1 MAIIC
6 DRARTVYFPVPKAAC
21 TSLKALFW
29 EINHGRAWPR
39 KLSWSARVRRKLGLS
54 IFGETLQTEVGYR
67 TENFDPGIVIPPDY
81 ERIAVV
87 RDPLARL
94 HSAWSNKVNRK
105 MFERHHEVEKL
116 GSLGLSSSPTFAEFV
131 EHFDEYRSQSI
142 PVARHTGGFTQ
153 YLGDDLDWFTHVF
166 PIERLQDLEAYLQE
180 RTKYDVRIPIRNK
193 GRPEVR
199 AKSLNTGHRDMLA
212 VILADDYRLLANF
225 YSLDEAIGKFVG

>member
-29 EINHGRAWPR
+29 EINHGRSWPR
-39 KLSWSARVRRKLGLS
+39 KLSWSARVRRKLGIS
-54 IFGETLQTEVGYR
+54 IVGETLQTEVGYR
-67 TENFDPGIVIPPDY
+67 TENFDPGIVLPPDY
-81 ERIAVV
+81 ERVAVV

-116 GSLGLSSSPTFAEFV
+116 GSLGLSNSPTFAEFV
-131 EHFDEYRSQSI
+131 EHFDEYRSNSV

-153 YLGDDLDWFTHVF
+153 YLGEDLDWFTHVF
-166 PIERLQDLEAYLQE
+166 PIERLQDFEAYLRK
-180 RTKYDVRIPIRNK
+180 RTNENIHIPVRNR
-193 GRPEVR
+193 GRSDVR
-199 AKSLNTGHRDMLA
+199 AKRLDARHKDMLA
-212 VILADDYRLLANF
+212 VILADDYRLLSNF
-225 YSLDEAIGKFVG
+225 YSLDDAIGQFGG